1 MSLLLSLFERVPRS
15 WIRAAG
21 TMRGRSARIKKMTDW
36 LPAMLRNREGKIQKG
51 LGRGLRFNGAQSAI
65 GFVLGTHD
73 LEVQYALAR
82 LLTPGMT
89 VFDVGAN
96 VGFTAVLAAKCV
108 APTGRVVC
116 FEPLPENAVQIQ
128 HNAGLNGFSF
138 LDVHEL
144 ALAREDGESAFF
156 VSQASTWGRLAR
168 SGPAPQQSGV
178 IRVPVRSLDSM
189 FNRGEIPK
197 PDLIKMDVEGG
208 EVDVLHGARRMLAA
222 TRPVLVVELHHT
234 YDGVVDALAGLEY
247 SLRPLTARPE
257 GVELQGEF
265 QLLAYPNERR
275 DAESVCTE
283 VASGKMVFE

>member
-1 MSLLLSLFERVPRS
+1 MSVLLSLFDRVPRS

-36 LPAMLRNREGKIQKG
+36 LPAMLRNREGRIQKG
-51 LGRGLRFNGAQSAI
+51 LGRGLRFNGAHSAV

-73 LEVQYALAR
+73 LDVQYALSR
-82 LLTPGMT
+82 LLVPGMT
-89 VFDVGAN
+89 VFDIGAN

-138 LDVHEL
+138 VDVHEL

-156 VSQASTWGRLAR
+156 VSEASTWGRLAQ
-168 SGPAPQQSGV
+168 SGPAPKQSGV

-189 FNRGEIPK
+189 FDRGEIPK

-208 EVDVLHGARRMLAA
+208 EVDVLQGARRMLAA

-234 YDGVVDALAGLEY
+234 YQGVADALAGLEY
-247 SLRPLTARPE
+247 SLRPLTVQPE
-257 GVELQGEF
+257 GIELQGEF
-265 QLLAYPNERR
+265 QLLAYPNERG
-275 DAESVCTE
+275 DAESVCRDL
-283 VASGKMVFE
+283 AAGKMVFE